1 MTGNT
6 PALTPIRVLRGY
18 FYVYLILNLALSLAI
33 GTVFKSDHQ
42 YLCKQPYPTFELFRV
57 LCYFVPSIK
66 AKIIAYESFAEHPVD
81 LCFLKFMYVAII
93 LTSLSVALLSII
105 PFLNKFRTMETDK
118 AIHIAIFV
126 FISLGGIFFG
136 SVNQTRIGLIEL
148 HYGNDGIFILI
159 ETFYYT
165 LIGGLVADV
174 MCNVTLGIAKILDG
188 LRLS

>member
-1 MTGNT
+1 
-6 PALTPIRVLRGY
+6 
-18 FYVYLILNLALSLAI
+18 
-33 GTVFKSDHQ
+33 
-42 YLCKQPYPTFELFRV
+42 
-57 LCYFVPSIK
+57 
-66 AKIIAYESFAEHPVD
+66 
-81 LCFLKFMYVAII
+81 
-93 LTSLSVALLSII
+93 
-105 PFLNKFRTMETDK
+105 METDK

-126 FISLGGIFFG
+126 FISLDGIFFG

-174 MCNVTLGIAKILDG
+174 MCNMTLGIAKILDG